1 MHQHK
6 KVFLCH
12 QCGTIKKL
20 NLDCPQC
27 NEKDSIKFVGPGVE
41 RVAEELKEFFPGKN
55 ISIMSSDNVNTPNK
69 IKKVAYLGLCFIELV
84 QRLAT
89 RRLHSMCCHVS
100 GSVTQVLHTLASRS
114 RGTMPRV

>member
-55 ISIMSSDNVNTPNK
+55 ISIMSSDKVNTPNK
-69 IKKVAYLGLCFIELV
+69 IKKFIADINNKDIDIIVATQIMAKGYDFPNLSLV
-84 QRLAT
+84 GIVDEIGRA
-89 RRLHSMCCHVS
+89 HV
-100 GSVTQVLHTLASRS
+100 
-114 RGTMPRV
+114 